1 MRLCRIVKLCKCKQ
15 PVSKG
20 SRTRCKDCDAKYKW
34 YYNQKKRF
42 GLERE
47 DLELMFLEQNGCCA
61 ICHTPFLT
69 DRPRVDHNHETN
81 EVRGLLC
88 HHCNTAL
95 GLFKDSTEALTN
107 AISYLKK

>member
-1 MRLCRIVKLCKCKQ
+1 VKLCKCKQ
-15 PVSKG
+15 PIAKG
-20 SRTRCKDCDAKYKW
+20 SKTRCKDCDAEYKW
-34 YYNQKKRF
+34 FYNQKKRF

-47 DLELMFLEQNGCCA
+47 DLEFMFLEQDGCCA
-61 ICHTPFLT
+61 ICRTPFLT

-95 GLFKDSTEALTN
+95 GLFKDSTETLTN